1 MLTYNTRLKKLILP
15 EYGRNIQKMVDY
27 CTSIPDRDERT
38 VCAYNIID
46 TMENL
51 FPGEGD
57 PEEYRRKLWDH
68 LAIMSDFKLDIDWP
82 CPVIQAEELQTKPQP
97 MLLPNNGVQ
106 YKHYG
111 QTLINMIDYAS
122 CQPESPE
129 RDALIELIANHM
141 KKLLLTIN
149 PDGVEDERVFNDL
162 RHISRGAINILPG
175 QLELFEFKTLPA
187 PKKKKKK

>member
-15 EYGRNIQKMVDY
+15 EYGRNIQKMVEY
-27 CTSIPDRDERT
+27 CVGIPDREERN
-38 VCAYNIID
+38 VCAYNIVE

-57 PEEYRRKLWDH
+57 PEEYRHKLWDQ

-82 CPVIQAEELQTKPQP
+82 YPVIQAEELDTKPQP
-97 MLLPNNGVQ
+97 MLLPSNNVQ
-106 YKHYG
+106 YKQYG
-111 QTLINMIDYAS
+111 QTIINMIDYAS
-122 CQPESPE
+122 CMPEGEE
-129 RDALIELIANHM
+129 RDALILLMANHM
-141 KKLLLTIN
+141 KKLLLNLN
-149 PDGVEDERVFNDL
+149 PDGVDDERIFDDL

-175 QLELFEFKTLPA
+175 QMELCEFKTLPL